1 MAYFLIPMDINFQLF
16 NGYLIIDNWRVF
28 LITCSVMVFLAAF
41 LVYTM
46 DESPKFLMAVGRHK
60 EALNVFRKIYSQNTG
75 NPPESYPVSINTLY
89 IKILINKF
97 KFYQT
102 IRLAF

>member
-1 MAYFLIPMDINFQLF
+1 MAYFLIPMDINFQIF
-16 NGYLIIDNWRVF
+16 NGYLIIENWRVF

-75 NPPESYPVSINTLY
+75 NPPESYPVSINTLN
-89 IKILINKF
+89 IKISIN
-97 KFYQT
+97 
-102 IRLAF
+102 

>member
-1 MAYFLIPMDINFQLF
+1 
-16 NGYLIIDNWRVF
+16 
-28 LITCSVMVFLAAF
+28 MVFLAAF

-75 NPPESYPVSINTLY
+75 KPPESYPVSIQYTCKYKN
-89 IKILINKF
+89 INKL
-97 KFYQT
+97 
-102 IRLAF
+102 I